1 MKKVIFFLVL
11 ISSNCFSQSINI
23 APIAS
28 INTCRLV
35 NKDVSDNVVRK
46 KLYPWSNLDSSTQSY
61 VNALGFNLGI
71 SATKYFNEKVGV
83 EINLLYSSFNQK
95 YKGIIRDYVN
105 TLKIFSYTS
114 TTKLNMIEVP
124 VLFKYSGRKL
134 FFEAGFQYSHLLN
147 ATYSYYAP
155 GYFHRSPYFEG
166 LNTDKR
172 DVISDFN
179 KSNISALLGIGYNLH
194 IKSNFFLL
202 IGIRGEYS
210 LSDMKGIDAFGYN
223 VNEYK
228 TYHSTHLIS
237 GSLFVSYKFEK
248 K

>member
-1 MKKVIFFLVL
+1 MI
-11 ISSNCFSQSINI
+11 ISNPCFSQSINI

-35 NKDVSDNVVRK
+35 NKDVSDNVARREK
-46 KLYPWSNLDSSTQSY
+46 NYLFPDLDSSTQAY
-61 VNALGFNLGI
+61 ANALGFNLGI
-71 SATKYFNEKVGV
+71 SLTKYFNEKAGI
-83 EINLLYSSFNQK
+83 EINLLYASLNGK
-95 YKGIIRDYVN
+95 YKGIVRDYVN
-105 TLKIFSYTS
+105 TGKLFSYTS
-114 TTKLNMIEVP
+114 STKLNMIEIP
-124 VLFKYSGRKL
+124 VLFKYSGHKL
-134 FFEAGFQYSHLLN
+134 FFEVGLKYSYLIN

-155 GYFHRSPYFEG
+155 GYLHRSSYFEG

-172 DVISDFN
+172 NVISDFN

-194 IKSNFFLL
+194 IKSKFFLL
-202 IGIRGEYS
+202 IGIRGEYG

-228 TYHSTHLIS
+228 TYHPTHLIS
-237 GSLFVSYKFEK
+237 GSLFISYKLDK